1 MADGFA
7 GLADCLELVAGL
19 GWVVLFFAGV
29 VVVADG
35 AGCELVVMGGA

>member
-7 GLADCLELVAGL
+7 GLADCLELVAGV
-19 GWVVLFFAGV
+19 GWVVLAFAGV